1 MERKLGFIFDH
12 NKCIICN
19 ACVDACNKAYGNLNW
34 RSLIVMQYGENKTA
48 LSIACNHC
56 DNPTCMEVCPANA
69 IEKNEMGIVRIKEDS
84 CIGCGF
90 CTWAC
95 PYEALKFNNNGI
107 MTKCHLCYDRLIG
120 EKGIPYCVEACP
132 TGALSFGWIEKGEA
146 NVEYLPPENI
156 TKPRIVIK
164 KPEDKVEI
172 KANVLHRKKEENY
185 LGLLAFTIG
194 SEFALGYSIFKLPFW
209 SLIGALIPLIT
220 LLLSIN
226 HAKKFNR
233 FYRVIYNLKTS
244 WLSREVLFSSLSVL
258 FYFLSIINQAFYYP
272 AVILLTLGV
281 ISSIMIYMLKSRP
294 SWYNSD
300 TPISFLGAIFTM
312 SLPLVYYITHSYI
325 YLLFL
330 IVILA
335 IENISTITNRKGLK
349 TRIVINTISIILSL
363 IALFIP
369 QIIFGSEILNIV
381 SETMNRREFYE
392 KVIYYGLPKV

>member
-69 IEKNEMGIVRIKEDS
+69 IEKNDMGIVRIKEDS

-90 CTWAC
+90 CAWAC
-95 PYEALKFNNNGI
+95 PYEALKFNNDGI

-120 EKGIPYCVEACP
+120 GKGIPYCVEACP

-209 SLIGALIPLIT
+209 SLIGALIPLVT

-258 FYFLSIINQAFYYP
+258 FYFLSIINQTFYYP

-330 IVILA
+330 IVVLA
-335 IENISTITNRKGLK
+335 IENISTIINRKSLK
-349 TRIVINTISIILSL
+349 TRIVMNTISIILSL